1 MLRAAAFFGTAS
13 AVSFYF
19 LYIDRRSPLALG
31 LVEIEGSLGLPL
43 APMLG
48 CAALLLFSGGYLR
61 GEFSKPPERPNQRRS
76 QTRIPSQAAAHPES
90 HAAGSA
96 AHWSD
101 AAIAAAKEI
110 PFPTGARLTFDRSLP
125 TPIHLHLEHAPPERC
140 KRAIALLGQWVA
152 SVPTPPRVRISFDG
166 CPEGGSPRHHQV
178 SGALAQHLPRADFK
192 AISALDAVDVIFVRH
207 DPRWIKFREST

>member
-19 LYIDRRSPLALG
+19 LYIDRRSSLALG
-31 LVEIEGSLGLPL
+31 LVEIEGILGLPL
-43 APMLG
+43 SPMLG

-61 GEFSKPPERPNQRRS
+61 GEFSQPAGRRTQ
-76 QTRIPSQAAAHPES
+76 QTSRTRSPSQAAAHPGS
-90 HAAGSA
+90 HAVVPG

-110 PFPTGARLTFDRSLP
+110 PFPAGARLTFDPNLP

-140 KRAIALLGQWVA
+140 KRAIALLGRWVA

-178 SGALAQHLPRADFK
+178 SGALAKHLPRADFK
-192 AISALDAVDVIFVRH
+192 AVSALDAVDVIFVRH